1 MSELSTRRDIL
12 LNELRN
18 LPDLHARLERF
29 MARARQV
36 PALPETLRV
45 DAFRVDGCLAQ
56 LWVAPEFRD
65 GRCWFRCDSDSL
77 IVKSIAQLLC
87 DFYSGVPPQEI
98 LETDPT
104 FLRDVGIT
112 QHLSA
117 NRRNALTRVGRII
130 HQFAA
135 ANNGVV
141 G

>member
-1 MSELSTRRDIL
+1 MERNTRQRAAIL
-12 LNELRN
+12 E
-18 LPDLHARLERF
+18 
-29 MARARQV
+29 
-36 PALPETLRV
+36 ALQEANRPLT
-45 DAFRVDGCLAQ
+45 
-56 LWVAPEFRD
+56 
-65 GRCWFRCDSDSL
+65 
-77 IVKSIAQLLC
+77 
-87 DFYSGVPPQEI
+87 PQEI